1 MKLYVKNYPEVIF
14 VFFYLIFHLYF
25 FDLDPINDEY
35 IFYTGAELIKTSKIE
50 LIEIFFLYNA
60 NTLGF
65 SYLIFLLSKIL
76 NVDNLYLLSKIISCS
91 GYLFLYFGLLNF
103 FKLFKIEKR
112 LELIVLIFFCPLI
125 FIYGFRATP
134 DFFSF
139 SLSFFSSTFIL
150 NSKNIFKK
158 ILYFLLLSIAVII
171 KPINGI
177 TLIFIFL
184 YFFLYKK
191 KELYDFKN
199 ILGFLLFTLLTFIFF
214 YFNYKNFGF
223 LVRPPNWTNLD
234 TTNKNLILN
243 FIYYLG
249 FLNLCIFP
257 FVANYILKEIVN
269 IKKAIVFFIFILIIF
284 TYLFFNFK
292 ESLNEINF
300 GFISS
305 GIGELL
311 MKFFFGLNASILLF
325 YFYIKLT
332 SKGLKNLNA
341 LIIFYIII
349 YLFVI
354 SHFSPVQ
361 RYLMILLPI
370 IYYLASK
377 EMYTKIIYNTV
388 LIIYIVFN
396 LLILSNHLVLS
407 DLSKK
412 TRNFLIKEKILEKT
426 YVGFF
431 GQHSLSKFVKFY
443 DNNFNKIIE
452 NIVITKSDEKEALE
466 KYKTYR
472 IVDKI
477 TGKEEVIF
485 NYSSKIF
492 FINKEVFVVKHNK

>member
-199 ILGFLLFTLLTFIFF
+199 ILGFLLFILLTFIFF

-243 FIYYLG
+243 FIYYL
-249 FLNLCIFP
+249 
-257 FVANYILKEIVN
+257 
-269 IKKAIVFFIFILIIF
+269 
-284 TYLFFNFK
+284 
-292 ESLNEINF
+292 
-300 GFISS
+300 
-305 GIGELL
+305 
-311 MKFFFGLNASILLF
+311 
-325 YFYIKLT
+325 
-332 SKGLKNLNA
+332 
-341 LIIFYIII
+341 
-349 YLFVI
+349 
-354 SHFSPVQ
+354 
-361 RYLMILLPI
+361 
-370 IYYLASK
+370 
-377 EMYTKIIYNTV
+377 
-388 LIIYIVFN
+388 
-396 LLILSNHLVLS
+396 
-407 DLSKK
+407 
-412 TRNFLIKEKILEKT
+412 
-426 YVGFF
+426 
-431 GQHSLSKFVKFY
+431 
-443 DNNFNKIIE
+443 
-452 NIVITKSDEKEALE
+452 
-466 KYKTYR
+466 
-472 IVDKI
+472 
-477 TGKEEVIF
+477 
-485 NYSSKIF
+485 
-492 FINKEVFVVKHNK
+492 